1 MNTLTF
7 VGVSLLAIQATRSAR
22 YTAIASKLAPTQVP
36 CVIYFTSGGVVKV

>member
-22 YTAIASKLAPTQVP
+22 YTAIASKLAPTGLMVE
-36 CVIYFTSGGVVKV
+36 VGNHG